1 MSSFSIDTNKD
12 EYITKDELQRLE
24 EADPE
29 EVAKATN
36 IDIKDLTTFKRGVNV
51 VGKFILTNKED
62 QLMYYERYCI
72 QSIFFCFSNFTLKS
86 ILIFSHWTEPSEHD
100 TQRNCETKT
109 N

>member
-1 MSSFSIDTNKD
+1 MLPFHIDTNKD

-51 VGKFILTNKED
+51 VGKFILTNEED
-62 QLMYYERYCI
+62 QLMYYERY
-72 QSIFFCFSNFTLKS
+72 
-86 ILIFSHWTEPSEHD
+86 
-100 TQRNCETKT
+100 
-109 N
+109 